1 MKVIVIYGCREGLDP
16 HISGLTTLR
25 QKIIIIIICQM
36 FLIPWAYSSRPDVLD
51 FLSPDILFIMLQ
63 KKKKEEVIS
72 DRYSWIPEP
81 KVVGQMLL
89 IQWSWMYLYISFVSL
104 SFCYSAIYFQ
114 AVQVLFADPRGV
126 LVIVLWKQRKPLIF
140 LSHVGAK
147 LYPQ

>member
-63 KKKKEEVIS
+63 KKKRSYI
-72 DRYSWIPEP
+72 
-81 KVVGQMLL
+81 GQILL
-89 IQWSWMYLYISFVSL
+89 ITWAKGSRPDVDPMILDVI
-104 SFCYSAIYFQ
+104 IYFFCQSVFLLFCNILQ

-126 LVIVLWKQRKPLIF
+126 LVIVLWKQSKPLIF
-140 LSHVGAK
+140 
-147 LYPQ
+147 